1 MKSKL
6 IKFLFRNLLLQE
18 QGFTLIELLVVVVI
32 VGVLSAIA
40 TPGLLAQIGKAR
52 EAEAKTNIGVIARA
66 QQAYHYE
73 NQAFYNGVS
82 MENFIEV
89 SLTGQYYIYTADNT
103 ASQTQAIHTAYA
115 KNPQSSSA
123 RDYSTGIYYDSG
135 IFSQTICVAFSVD
148 NDGTSSSVI
157 AQSDGSCF
165 NGSVIK

>member
-1 MKSKL
+1 MGQKNNCL
-6 IKFLFRNLLLQE
+6 ILRYAYIKN

-40 TPGLLAQIGKAR
+40 LPSLTAQIGKAR
-52 EAEAKTNIGVIARA
+52 EAEAKTNLGVIARA

-73 NQAFYNGVS
+73 NQAFYNGLN

-89 SLTGQYYIYTADNT
+89 NLTGQYYTYTADNT
-103 ASQTQAIHTAYA
+103 ASQVKAIHTAYA
-115 KNPQSSSA
+115 NDPQISNA

-135 IFSQTICVAFSVD
+135 IFSKTICVAFSVD
-148 NDGTSSSVI
+148 NDGTSSSVVV
-157 AQSDGSCF
+157 QLDGSCP